1 MSSAIPRPS
10 SVDGDAVDLLGRAHR
25 GDLSARRHRGRNARP
40 RRRLRP
46 WRCFFSRSQ
55 AGRPSGSVLGIDRS
69 EDAVR
74 KASARAAEH
83 GLGWCRFAVAD
94 VETFATDER
103 FDAIVGR
110 LVLMYLKD
118 PARTLRSLIRHLRPG
133 GIVAFH
139 EIILNSMLC
148 VPAVP

>member
-1 MSSAIPRPS
+1 MDAITPRS
-10 SVDGDAVDLLGRAHR
+10 YVLGHSETE
-25 GDLSARRHRGRNARP
+25 L
-40 RRRLRP
+40 RRLAMQSTFWGELTEEIFR
-46 WRCFFSRSQ
+46 R
-55 AGRPSGSVLGIDRS
+55 AGIGVGMHVLDVGCGPGDVSFLAAKLVGPSGRVLGIDRS

-118 PARTLRSLIRHLRPG
+118 PARTLRSLIRH
-133 GIVAFH
+133 
-139 EIILNSMLC
+139 
-148 VPAVP
+148 